1 MEKFRLLI
9 VDDEEKFIHI
19 LKDRLSRKG
28 IYVQAVTCG
37 LKAIELM
44 QNEEFDVGLF
54 DIMMDKINGLELL
67 DEAKKL
73 QKDMEII
80 MLTGYGTVDTAIRA
94 IKNGAYDYLSKP
106 INPVEL
112 ELVLKRAAEKKLL
125 KEGNDN
131 LIENIKLINN
141 KREMIGQSPPMANLK
156 YIISKVS
163 ESELPILIL
172 GESGTGKDLIA
183 NEIHYS
189 SSRKDKPFIPINAGA
204 IPSELLESEL
214 FGHVKGAFTGA
225 HTNKKGLVEIANQG
239 TLFLDEIGDMDL
251 NLQKKLLRFLDTGEF
266 RPVGSTMNKKT
277 SVRVITATNRNLEK
291 AIEDGEFREDLFY
304 RLSVITIPVPPLRD
318 REDDILLLA
327 DYFLQKNSNTKI
339 LTEDAKVFLKN
350 YSFPGNIRELINFI
364 DRGILLSKGDKINE
378 WDLFPQINNNKISN
392 QEITSLDDIE
402 KKHIIEILK
411 KANWNK
417 PEAAKILKIGL
428 RTLYRKIEKYNI
440 DK

>member
-1 MEKFRLLI
+1 
-9 VDDEEKFIHI
+9 
-19 LKDRLSRKG
+19 
-28 IYVQAVTCG
+28 
-37 LKAIELM
+37 
-44 QNEEFDVGLF
+44 
-54 DIMMDKINGLELL
+54 
-67 DEAKKL
+67 
-73 QKDMEII
+73 
-80 MLTGYGTVDTAIRA
+80 
-94 IKNGAYDYLSKP
+94 
-106 INPVEL
+106 
-112 ELVLKRAAEKKLL
+112 
-125 KEGNDN
+125 
-131 LIENIKLINN
+131 
-141 KREMIGQSPPMANLK
+141 MIGQSPPMANLK

-318 REDDILLLA
+318 RGDDILLLA
-327 DYFLQKNSNTKI
+327 DYFLQKNSNTKV